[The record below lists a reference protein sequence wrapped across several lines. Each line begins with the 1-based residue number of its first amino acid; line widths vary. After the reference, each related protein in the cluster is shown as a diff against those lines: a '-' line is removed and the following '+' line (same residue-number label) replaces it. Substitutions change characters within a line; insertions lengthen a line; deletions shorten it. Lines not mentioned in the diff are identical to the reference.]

1 MRILFVCSLFLSLT
15 GCAFLDSAFGVNPDG
30 TVRPEGG
37 ILGTVGS
44 LVNFWIPGATAA
56 VGAGTTLYAA
66 LRSRNWKKA
75 FVATADVIEKGAAA
89 GKSVLE
95 AKAELDVAHSQ
106 AGVKGLVEKALD
118 KFVRA

>member
-1 MRILFVCSLFLSLT
+1 MRILFVCSLFLALT

-37 ILGTVGS
+37 ILGNVAS
-44 LVNFWIPGATAA
+44 LVNFWIPGVTGV

-75 FVATADVIEKGAAA
+75 FLSTADVIEKGAAA

-106 AGVKGLVEKALD
+106 AGVKGIVEKALD
-118 KFVRA
+118 KFVRH